1 MWHLFALYFTGWCIS
16 MATTIMTDLAANTS
30 DKLLNETLI
39 AYDKQNWERH
49 EHNVK
54 LK

>member
-1 MWHLFALYFTGWCIS
+1 

-39 AYDKQNWERH
+39 AYDKQNCIHDISRLSPMFGRGESYI
-49 EHNVK
+49 VDVS
-54 LK
+54 